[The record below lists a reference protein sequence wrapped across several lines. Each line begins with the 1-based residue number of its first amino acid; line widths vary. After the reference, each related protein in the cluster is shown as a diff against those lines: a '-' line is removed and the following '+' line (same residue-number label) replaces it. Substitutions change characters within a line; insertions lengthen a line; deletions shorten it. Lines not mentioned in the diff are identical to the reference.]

1 MWYKIKRILVGTQQV
16 RPSETVQTFDF
27 QNDWNLWWVWFTKRW
42 TPSYVSWQWW
52 TIGTNSNDAYASWI
66 TPPSSIYKG
75 TLRQVKIWFTKN
87 NVQTSSTGQGAWIC
101 SSDLSIYCHYSHP
114 RSEWPAILYYTNW
127 NTYFTD
133 TANIYWDIYIS
144 YILNDDNS
152 MVVDINWTT
161 YNIWNY
167 ASVFRWLW
175 TNKNLCLDICRWGT
189 DAPYIRKVQIKTL

>member
-1 MWYKIKRILVGTQQV
+1 MWYKVKRILVGTQQV

-27 QNDWNLWWVWFTKRW
+27 QNDWNLWWTWFTKRW

-52 TIGTNSNDAYASWI
+52 TIGTNSNDAYTSWI

-75 TLRQVKIWFTKN
+75 TLRQVKIWFSKN
-87 NVQTSSTGQGAWIC
+87 NVQTSYQTQGAWIC
-101 SSDLSIYCHYSHP
+101 NYDLSIYCHYSHP

-127 NTYFTD
+127 STYFTSA
-133 TANIYWDIYIS
+133 ANIYWEIYIS

-175 TNKNLCLDICRWGT
+175 NNKNLCLDICRWGT